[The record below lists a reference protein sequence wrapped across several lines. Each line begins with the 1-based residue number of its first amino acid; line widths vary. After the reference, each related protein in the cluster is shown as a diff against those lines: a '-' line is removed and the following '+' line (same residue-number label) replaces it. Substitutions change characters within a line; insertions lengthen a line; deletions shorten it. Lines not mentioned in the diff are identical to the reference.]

1 MDKANRSEIKD
12 NQATTLERLSNKEG
26 SRGGTHEYPWEGEIE

>member
-26 SRGGTHEYPWEGEIE
+26 SKGGHMNIPEKGK